1 MGLMNSIND
10 VSANFFRN
18 NDLFTFENK
27 AIFNKFISERKN
39 NTELH
44 EEGRLCILAILIA
57 WCMSMHFMP
66 TSSSAASLIF
76 LIFASDL
83 YMKLIWSVSKTLVF
97 SHLYPK
103 LANMICSR
111 YLLYIFLHFSCTLFD
126 TPTSGISIAFAEVSL
141 VQQQYSFL
149 GLSPEAWSL
158 IQFWYGVQ
166 RCSSQ
171 TLH

>member
-10 VSANFFRN
+10 VSANSFRN

-27 AIFNKFISERKN
+27 ANLDKFISERKN

-97 SHLYPK
+97 FTSLSETGKYDLLKVSAIHISAFFLYTIWYS
-103 LANMICSR
+103 N
-111 YLLYIFLHFSCTLFD
+111 FWNFN
-126 TPTSGISIAFAEVSL
+126 SIRWGLIGATTIL
-141 VQQQYSFL
+141 FL
-149 GLSPEAWSL
+149 GIISRGLKSYSILIWLPE
-158 IQFWYGVQ
+158 V
-166 RCSSQ
+166 
-171 TLH
+171 